1 MEKQQKTLEMLKNT
15 REKELKWQPKL
26 LRNFMKFEKTSM
38 NFYAD
43 GQPAEQY
50 LLNHASKGDM
60 KEKIGKASKK
70 YKNPLEEAYAWHFDE
85 LVDLKCIYEAI

>member
-1 MEKQQKTLEMLKNT
+1 MEKQQKTLNHLKST

-43 GQPAEQY
+43 GQPAE
-50 LLNHASKGDM
+50 
-60 KEKIGKASKK
+60 
-70 YKNPLEEAYAWHFDE
+70 
-85 LVDLKCIYEAI
+85 